1 MSSVNKLFDCV
12 PKCYFGKSTEKST
25 KRIGN
30 KQSPVNIVTKDVTP
44 DPYLRDNPLQWD
56 DTGLRSTSIS
66 NTGETWEVSVK
77 VAEPNLRGGPLQ
89 HHYQLDRFHAHWGKT
104 NNTGSEHRVDG
115 KQYAG
120 ELHWVHFNADK
131 YKSFVEA
138 ASSEE
143 GLAVVAVFLEEG
155 AANPL
160 LQSVVD
166 CIPHIKHKGMKW
178 VLQKPLDISSQIATG
193 SSYWTYEG
201 SLTTPPWYENVT
213 WIVYKHPI
221 VVSPEQLAAFRTLM
235 SYEEKVHPQKSS
247 DGPIECNVRATQPL
261 MRRIVREPLNKRDE
275 SGPRSQ
281 GRPCSQE
288 CSQLPQKKN

>member
-1 MSSVNKLFDCV
+1 M
-12 PKCYFGKSTEKST
+12 PTGARPTTPAASTEST
-25 KRIGN
+25 G
-30 KQSPVNIVTKDVTP
+30 SSMPVNCTGSISTP
-44 DPYLRDNPLQWD
+44 
-56 DTGLRSTSIS
+56 TSTSHS
-66 NTGETWEVSVK
+66 WRQLHLKRVSSWWLCSWKK
-77 VAEPNLRGGPLQ
+77 V
-89 HHYQLDRFHAHWGKT
+89 QLTRCF
-104 NNTGSEHRVDG
+104 
-115 KQYAG
+115 
-120 ELHWVHFNADK
+120 
-131 YKSFVEA
+131 
-138 ASSEE
+138 
-143 GLAVVAVFLEEG
+143 
-155 AANPL
+155 
-160 LQSVVD
+160 QSVVD

-261 MRRIVREPLNKRDE
+261 MRRIVREPLKKRDE